1 MRLQDAETERG
12 STSGFGDPLVREVSI
27 SSFVPYLSEYP
38 PPEASIKAA
47 TMRPERA
54 THLIIDTHHS
64 HQEVSA

>member
-38 PPEASIKAA
+38 PPEASISRDYAA
-47 TMRPERA
+47 RA
-54 THLIIDTHHS
+54 SNAPHY
-64 HQEVSA
+64 